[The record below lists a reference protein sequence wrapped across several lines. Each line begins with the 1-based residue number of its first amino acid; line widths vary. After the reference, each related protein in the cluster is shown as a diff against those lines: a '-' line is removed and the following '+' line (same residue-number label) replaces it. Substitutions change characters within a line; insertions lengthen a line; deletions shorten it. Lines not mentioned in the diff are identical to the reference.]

1 MQYGFLNL
9 SLHPLFTHNYHNDEE
24 NKFVY
29 IVNCVLVHVG
39 ATGGV
44 TPSPKKLAA
53 AVKREGASPVKSL
66 TTVAAS
72 SSSSMATDGP
82 SSRDDLFRQFRHI
95 CAQLEKEPSY
105 NAKTKIVSNFIKF
118 GSSGGEREGGRERER
133 GREGGRVR
141 ERC

>member
-1 MQYGFLNL
+1 MIVHVIPA
-9 SLHPLFTHNYHNDEE
+9 STTSCR
-24 NKFVY
+24 KIVC
-29 IVNCVLVHVG
+29 IVNYTG

-53 AVKREGASPVKSL
+53 AVKREGASPMKSL
-66 TTVAAS
+66 TTAAA

-82 SSRDDLFRQFRHI
+82 SSQDDLFRQFRHI

-118 GSSGGEREGGRERER
+118 GSSGGR
-133 GREGGRVR
+133 
-141 ERC
+141 